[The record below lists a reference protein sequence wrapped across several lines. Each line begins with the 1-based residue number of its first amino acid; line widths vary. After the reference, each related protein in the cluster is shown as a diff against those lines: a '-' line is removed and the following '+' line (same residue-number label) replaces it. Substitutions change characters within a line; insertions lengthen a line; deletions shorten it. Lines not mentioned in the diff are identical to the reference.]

1 MKKVLV
7 IGSGGSGKST
17 LSRTLGNVLGLNV
30 IHLDKFYWKAGWVEP
45 PKDKWL
51 EIVKELISRE
61 SWIIDGNYSG
71 TFAQRVAACDTII
84 FLDISS
90 LVCVWRIFK
99 RRLLYRRGKRPD
111 MAEGC
116 DEQFNLEFFLWVMN
130 YARRSRPKV
139 VKLIRE
145 NQATK
150 QIVWLKSRRE
160 VDLFLEEITT
170 TTREKFNA

>member
-17 LSRTLGNVLGLNV
+17 LSRTLGKALGLNV

-45 PKDKWL
+45 PKDEWL
-51 EIVKELISRE
+51 EIVKDLIGRE

-84 FLDISS
+84 FLDMSS
-90 LVCVWRIFK
+90 LVCVWRIVK
-99 RRLLYRRGKRPD
+99 RRLLYRRRNRPD

-116 DEQFNLEFFLWVMN
+116 HEQLNLEFLLWVVN

-139 VKLIRE
+139 VKLIQE
-145 NQATK
+145 NQASK

-160 VDLFLEEITT
+160 VDLFLEKLITT
-170 TTREKFNA
+170 AREQFNA